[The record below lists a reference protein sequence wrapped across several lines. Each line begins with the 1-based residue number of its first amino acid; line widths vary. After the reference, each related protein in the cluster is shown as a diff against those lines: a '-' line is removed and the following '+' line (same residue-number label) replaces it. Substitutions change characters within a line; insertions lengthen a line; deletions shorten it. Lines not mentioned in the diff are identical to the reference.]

1 MSSDF
6 VGRVSERAV
15 VARKPINWT
24 NKAAMYGIQGFH
36 DMRNALMGVA
46 RISPSKIAAAIRKK
60 TEALQTINISFF
72 KGEKRL
78 L

>member
-1 MSSDF
+1 
-6 VGRVSERAV
+6 
-15 VARKPINWT
+15 
-24 NKAAMYGIQGFH
+24 MYGIQGFH